1 MFGINAA
8 SEIFQNAIEE
18 ILTGLPGCKNISDDI
33 IVFGKTQREH
43 DENLRGLLQRL
54 QQHDVRLNKEKC
66 SFSKSEIKFYG
77 YIFSKNG
84 IKADPGKIKAITDM
98 SKPKNVSEVKSLL
111 RMAQYVSRYIPDY
124 ATITTP
130 LRLSTKQE
138 TPRLW
143 ADEQQQAF
151 DKLKDT
157 LTKNHVMLY
166 FNPRLKT
173 EVMIVDASPVELGGL
188 LVQDGKVISYA
199 SRALSDVEHRYSQTE
214 REMLGVVWAAEHFH
228 LYLYGSEFTIATD
241 HKPHLGI
248 FNSHKPTSARIDRW
262 KLRLMPYNCQLTYR
276 PGKDA
281 ENPADFMSRHP
292 STAECEE
299 RNIAEDYVNYIC
311 NQAVPKAMTLQ
322 EIKLETEKDSSL
334 QALIKAIETNLW
346 TDPEVQEYKK
356 VKDELLVYKGTILRG
371 NRIVVPNTLTNRA
384 VDLAHV
390 GHQGIVKTKQLIRE
404 KVWFPGVDKMVKEK
418 VDSCLPCQAAT
429 TCKAQRCEPLRMT
442 PLPTAPWKE
451 LAMDFLGPLPSGD
464 YLMVV
469 IDEYSRFPEVE
480 IVTSTSA
487 RSTIPKLDAIFAR
500 QGIPE
505 VLRSDNRPCFNGVEL
520 KNFAEHL
527 GFQHR
532 KITPLWPRANG
543 EAERFMMTLEK
554 CVRTATIEHKNWK
567 QELNKFIRQYRA
579 TPHSTTG
586 ISPCEALNQRKLKT
600 TLPDVTP
607 PVCQQ
612 TIAET
617 QKNLAERD
625 TEQKKKI
632 KAYVDQKLGVR
643 ESNIKLGDTVLVKQ
657 PKAKKLS
664 TPFNPV
670 PLVVEE
676 KKKSMI
682 TASDGHKTVTRNSSM
697 FKVVPSHI
705 EHTGNHTQDMN
716 EDVSANPQPLE
727 IQELDKIKSLE
738 ALLQAYDDHKGRQG
752 LPRDSQTTFYLFKR
766 TRHQKHAMDFCDS
779 VTRFSLPFSYYKKVV

>member
-1 MFGINAA
+1 M
-8 SEIFQNAIEE
+8 
-18 ILTGLPGCKNISDDI
+18 
-33 IVFGKTQREH
+33 
-43 DENLRGLLQRL
+43 
-54 QQHDVRLNKEKC
+54 
-66 SFSKSEIKFYG
+66 
-77 YIFSKNG
+77 
-84 IKADPGKIKAITDM
+84 
-98 SKPKNVSEVKSLL
+98 
-111 RMAQYVSRYIPDY
+111 
-124 ATITTP
+124 
-130 LRLSTKQE
+130 
-138 TPRLW
+138 
-143 ADEQQQAF
+143 
-151 DKLKDT
+151 
-157 LTKNHVMLY
+157 
-166 FNPRLKT
+166 
-173 EVMIVDASPVELGGL
+173 
-188 LVQDGKVISYA
+188 QDGKVISYA

-214 REMLGVVWAAEHFH
+214 REMVGVVWAAEHFH

-241 HKPHLGI
+241 HKPLLEI
-248 FNSHKPTSARIDRW
+248 FNSHKPTSACIDRW
-262 KLRLMPYNCQLTYR
+262 KLRLMPYNCQLIYR

-292 STAECEE
+292 GTAECEE

-334 QALIKAIETNLW
+334 QALIKAIETDLW

-371 NRIVVPNTLTNRA
+371 NRIVVPNTLRNRA

-390 GHQGIVKTKQLIRE
+390 GHQGIVKIKQLIRE

-429 TCKAQRCEPLRMT
+429 TCKAQRLEPLRMT

-505 VLRSDNRPCFNGVEL
+505 VLKSDNGPLFNGVEL

-567 QELNKFIRQYRA
+567 QELNKFLRQYRA

-586 ISPCEALNQRKLKT
+586 ISPCKALNQRKLKT
-600 TLPDVTP
+600 TLLEVTP
-607 PVCQQ
+607 PVHQQ
-612 TIAET
+612 TIVET
-617 QKNLAERD
+617 QKNLAQRD
-625 TEQKKKI
+625 AEQKKKI
-632 KAYVDQKLGVR
+632 KAYADQKLGVR
-643 ESNIKLGDTVLVKQ
+643 ESNIKLGDTVLIKQ
-657 PKAKKLS
+657 PKANKLS

-676 KKKSMI
+676 KKGSMI
-682 TASDGHKTVTRNSSM
+682 TASDGHKTVTCRI
-697 FKVVPSHI
+697 P
-705 EHTGNHTQDMN
+705 E
-716 EDVSANPQPLE
+716 EDTTRWTRIKPQQNTFNNPTWPACFYAPLHHVGQHE
-727 IQELDKIKSLE
+727 IYIC
-738 ALLQAYDDHKGRQG
+738 ALHVDLHETSYIPFLLHKTRRQI
-752 LPRDSQTTFYLFKR
+752 
-766 TRHQKHAMDFCDS
+766 
-779 VTRFSLPFSYYKKVV
+779 